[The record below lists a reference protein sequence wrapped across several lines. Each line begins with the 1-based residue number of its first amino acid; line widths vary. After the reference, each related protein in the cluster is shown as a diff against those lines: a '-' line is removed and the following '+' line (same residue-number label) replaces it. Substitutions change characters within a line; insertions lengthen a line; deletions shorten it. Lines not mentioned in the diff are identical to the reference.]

1 MKIVIDNK
9 IPFINGVFEPFVD
22 VIYKAGAEILRS
34 DLLDADAL
42 ITRTRTIC
50 NAAILDATNVK
61 FIASATIGF
70 DHIDTDFCR
79 RNNIVWTNAAGC
91 NSLSVAQYVLAALL
105 QISQKCNIKLDKTTI
120 GIIGVG
126 NVGKKVADICRLL
139 GMNVLLCDA
148 PRKKN
153 EKNTVFADIN
163 EIAENADIIT
173 LHVPLNIAGEYKT
186 HHLFDKKMFDTIKA
200 KILINTSRG
209 EIVETNALKTAIIN
223 KKIDFTVVDVWENEP
238 KIDKTLLSIVDIAT
252 PHIAGYSLE
261 GKAAG
266 TAMAV
271 RAVSKFFNLG
281 LDNFAVENL
290 PETDGE
296 IITDCKNKS
305 LTEILQNIVK
315 SIYDITIDDNSLKQK
330 SEDFEKQRA
339 EYRLRREFA
348 AYKIF
353 AKNVSKEQKKML
365 NLLNFNLVNDEN

>member
-9 IPFINGVFEPFVD
+9 IPFINGVFEPFAD
-22 VIYKAGAEILRS
+22 VIYKAGADILRN

-61 FIASATIGF
+61 FITSATIGF
-70 DHIDTDFCR
+70 DHIDTGFCR

-91 NSLSVAQYVLAALL
+91 NSLSVAQYVLTALL
-105 QISQKCNIKLDKTTI
+105 QISQKCSIKPDKTTI

-126 NVGKKVADICRLL
+126 NVGKKVADICKLL

-153 EKNTVFADIN
+153 EKNAAFADIN
-163 EIAENADIIT
+163 EIAENADIIS

-186 HHLFDKKMFDTIKA
+186 HHLFDEKMFDTIKA

-209 EIVETNALKTAIIN
+209 EIVETNALKMAIIN
-223 KKIDFTVVDVWENEP
+223 KKIDFSVIDVWENEP
-238 KIDKTLLSIVDIAT
+238 KIDKTLLSLVDIAT

-271 RAVSKFFNLG
+271 RAVSKFFKLG
-281 LDNFAVENL
+281 LDNFVVENL

-296 IITDCKNKS
+296 IIADCKNKS

-315 SIYDITIDDNSLKQK
+315 SIYDIMLDDNSLKQK
-330 SEDFEKQRA
+330 PEDFEKQRTD
-339 EYRLRREFA
+339 YRLRREFA
-348 AYKIF
+348 SYKIF

-365 NLLNFNLVNDEN
+365 NLLNFNLVND